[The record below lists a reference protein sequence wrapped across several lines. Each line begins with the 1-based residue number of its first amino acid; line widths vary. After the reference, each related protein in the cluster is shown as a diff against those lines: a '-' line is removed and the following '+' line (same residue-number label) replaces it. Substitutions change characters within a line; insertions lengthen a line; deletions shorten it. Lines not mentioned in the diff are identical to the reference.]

1 MEGVFRNYWWA
12 NAVGGA
18 RLLGR
23 RDSESSDCP
32 GGPGHGDRVVDGED
46 REDARGSAE
55 AKCQQAKG
63 KKTGLNNK
71 MRKGAGKGSK
81 TW

>member
-1 MEGVFRNYWWA
+1 MGKCG
-12 NAVGGA
+12 GGA
-18 RLLGR
+18 AGKEGLRKLR
-23 RDSESSDCP
+23 QP
-32 GGPGHGDRVVDGED
+32 GGPGHGDRGVDGED
-46 REDARGSAE
+46 REDVRGSAE

-71 MRKGAGKGSK
+71 MRKGTGKGSK